1 MKMKTK
7 KPKEQT
13 KDPKPP
19 GHWSLK
25 RRAAVQPK
33 KESALPLPPEEGVE
47 DSKWRKGQRSPGSST
62 SCRIPTPT
70 LASLATSAHKRKT
83 TGEAERQRE
92 EREVTISIHQ
102 LQN

>member
-25 RRAAVQPK
+25 TRAAVQPK
-33 KESALPLPPEEGVE
+33 KESAMPLPPEEGVE
-47 DSKWRKGQRSPGSST
+47 DSKGQRSPGSST

-70 LASLATSAHKRKT
+70 LASLATSAHKRKA
-83 TGEAERQRE
+83 TGETERQRE